1 LDGFLAGLRVF
12 AVMGLR
18 PVRFAFSDFF
28 FAGFGFA
35 VFEIFFFFLAF
46 VLAGIV
52 CQVYHRTR

>member
-1 LDGFLAGLRVF
+1 
-12 AVMGLR
+12 LR